1 MKKKR
6 TSFGTI
12 LRWIAMAICILV
24 IICSAV
30 YLIRLALESRQVR
43 LANQSASDQFVR
55 EDDSNLSNHVTI
67 GQGDGEEEEKATV
80 PLISVD
86 FEALQA
92 ASPYAVAWLQVSGV
106 SAIDYPVVQYT
117 DDNHF
122 LDHSWDGQD
131 SRYGAIFLE
140 AQNASDFSDA
150 YTLIYGHN
158 MKDGSMFGGLK
169 KYAEASFYE
178 ENGGMITLCLPGEV
192 RSYQIFSVR
201 YVSPDDAETYTLW
214 NGADDSFE
222 AALQTMKRESVY
234 DTGVPVSAEDRI
246 LTLST
251 CAGDN
256 RLVVHAKLISTV
268 PTAG

>member
-6 TSFGTI
+6 TSFGAVV
-12 LRWIAMAICILV
+12 RWIAMAICILV

-30 YLIRLALESRQVR
+30 YLIWLALESRQVR
-43 LANQSASDQFVR
+43 LASQSASDQFVR
-55 EDDSNLSNHVTI
+55 EDDSSLSSHVPT
-67 GQGDGEEEEKATV
+67 GQKEGGETAI
-80 PLISVD
+80 PSISVD

-117 DDNHF
+117 DDSYF

-131 SRYGAIFLE
+131 SRYGAIFME
-140 AQNASDFSDA
+140 AQNASDCSDA

-214 NGADDSFE
+214 NGADDSFD
-222 AALQTMKRESVY
+222 AALQTMKQESVY
-234 DTGVPVSAEDRI
+234 ETGVSVSAEDRV

-256 RLVVHAKLISTV
+256 RLVVHAKLVSTV
-268 PTAG
+268 LSAG

>member
-43 LANQSASDQFVR
+43 LASQSASDQFVR
-55 EDDSNLSNHVTI
+55 GNNSDLSNHVPI
-67 GQGDGEEEEKATV
+67 GQGDGEEGEAAI
-80 PLISVD
+80 PSISVD
-86 FEALQA
+86 FKALQA

-117 DDNHF
+117 DDNYF
-122 LDHSWDGQD
+122 LDHTWDGQD

-169 KYAEASFYE
+169 KYAESSFYE
-178 ENGGMITLCLPGEV
+178 ENGGVITLCLPGEV
-192 RSYQIFSVR
+192 RDYQIFSVR

-214 NGADDSFE
+214 NGADGSFD